1 MLKNDET
8 NSIFSAPEFLRR
20 SVTVREFARR
30 VGVSPTTIHK
40 WLEEGLP
47 SAMIGARRLINIDTG
62 DIWLKAKLGIK

>member
-47 SAMIGARRLINIDTG
+47 SAMIGARRLINIDMG